1 LLDICCKQ
9 RTQEDVHYLCYYN
22 ESQTDGINTLRNN
35 IEKAY
40 NLKVYD
46 LVVDRNSNAKIYPK
60 NVCTGKEAIVIAT
73 GMKTDRHAASVIFF
87 PDTANII
94 VVKTKDLTISN
105 LMCSNEDY
113 MKALQTGDSVIL
125 QRNKRKADNEEEKEV
140 KKHRDDQFEN
150 LKIKLDQLTDMVLD
164 LKKQNTASATEIR
177 KQDLPAPPAFTPD
190 LTNAIA
196 ALVSCIALKK

>member
-1 LLDICCKQ
+1 
-9 RTQEDVHYLCYYN
+9 
-22 ESQTDGINTLRNN
+22 
-35 IEKAY
+35 
-40 NLKVYD
+40 
-46 LVVDRNSNAKIYPK
+46 
-60 NVCTGKEAIVIAT
+60 
-73 GMKTDRHAASVIFF
+73 MKTDRHAASVIFF

>member
-1 LLDICCKQ
+1 
-9 RTQEDVHYLCYYN
+9 
-22 ESQTDGINTLRNN
+22 
-35 IEKAY
+35 
-40 NLKVYD
+40 
-46 LVVDRNSNAKIYPK
+46 
-60 NVCTGKEAIVIAT
+60 
-73 GMKTDRHAASVIFF
+73 MKTDRHAASVIFF

-196 ALVSCIALKK
+196 ALVSCIALKKINNVAQLPLKKKPPYK